1 MAIWRHD
8 SIELVFEFDLNEKA
22 SHTEKL
28 FLCGDFNVEKRFDE
42 VGSNVFPLK
51 NKTLIFYD
59 FPMNLIRL
67 NP

>member
-8 SIELVFEFDLNEKA
+8 SIELVFELNPNEKA

-51 NKTLIFYD
+51 NKTLNF
-59 FPMNLIRL
+59 
-67 NP
+67 